1 MNRKQQGFT
10 LIELVLVI
18 TIIGILAAF
27 AIPRFAGIET
37 EARVSV
43 MQGLAGSLEAAAALA
58 HSKQLA
64 QGLSAGGSINM
75 EDQIIGM
82 TLGYPTNADIDK
94 AIRFNGKI
102 TSDGAGIFKL
112 TGFDN
117 CKVTYTA
124 PLTAGA
130 PPQIDTSQ
138 LANNANCQ

>member
-1 MNRKQQGFT
+1 MNSKQRGFT

-64 QGLSAGGSINM
+64 QGLSAGGAVNM
-75 EDQIIGM
+75 EDQVIGM
-82 TLGYPTNADIDK
+82 TLGYPSDADIDN

-102 TSDGAGIFKL
+102 TSNGAGVFNL
-112 TGFDN
+112 TGFPQ
-117 CKVTYTA
+117 CTVTYKQPA
-124 PLTAGA
+124 TAGA

-138 LANNANCQ
+138 ANNANCQ